1 MQINLLKIIKK
12 YLAKYLQKCKIYA
25 KIMSSNIAKEQ
36 IYMPIIKSAKKR
48 QEVAIRNN
56 ARNKSERSALATAIK
71 KFNKAIADKDVQLAE
86 KLLPE
91 TFSIIDE
98 EVTKGIIHKNKA
110 NNKKASLSIELTK
123 LKAE

>member
-1 MQINLLKIIKK
+1 MKSMLNLYLVILQRSK
-12 YLAKYLQKCKIYA
+12 Y
-25 KIMSSNIAKEQ
+25 N
-36 IYMPIIKSAKKR
+36 MPIIKSAKKR

-71 KFNKAIADKDVQLAE
+71 KFNKAIADKDVELAE

-91 TFSIIDE
+91 TFSKIDE

-123 LKAE
+123 LKTEIAK